1 MFLNILGSMMVKGGH
16 VVMDDPLFGLGVW
29 CYPFHQ
35 ACLSEVVCEL
45 CSPFN
50 CSFDEFVG
58 EKVVSPSYSSTI
70 LAPPLQACLSDDAQ
84 LRTAMGKLR
93 VQTLRSSVALT
104 GEEGKLEVQGP

>member
-16 VVMDDPLFGLGVW
+16 VVMDDSLFGFGVW
-29 CYPFHQ
+29 CCPFH
-35 ACLSEVVCEL
+35 
-45 CSPFN
+45 
-50 CSFDEFVG
+50 
-58 EKVVSPSYSSTI
+58 
-70 LAPPLQACLSDDAQ
+70 QACLSDDAQ